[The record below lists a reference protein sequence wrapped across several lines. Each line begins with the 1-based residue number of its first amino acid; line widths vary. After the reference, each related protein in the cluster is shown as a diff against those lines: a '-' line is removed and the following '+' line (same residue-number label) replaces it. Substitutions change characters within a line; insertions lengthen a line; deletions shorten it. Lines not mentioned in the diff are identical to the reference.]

1 MRLWAVVAFGRICLL
16 AVLISGTAHAAIFT
30 SINTF
35 GNNDGSERCLV
46 GNASD
51 LCTKGGAYKNK
62 FSITHIYAADRGRTL
77 TRLDD
82 TTDKVW
88 TAPLNYLEVRPIAHY
103 LSNNDTSTAGVLT
116 SASSFLSFAD
126 VTPDNRVAGTKI
138 DSINDYV
145 PLGNFI
151 NVNLPAGSFEFLYK
165 SQGKTYTSDNFAG
178 NGFDNGNSGALD
190 HMVSWYTG
198 TAVDLRGH
206 QADVYL
212 IAFERKHAD
221 DDFQDGVYEL
231 RIARPVPEP
240 SIYATLALGLGLL
253 GYTRLKHRGRS

>member
-1 MRLWAVVAFGRICLL
+1 
-16 AVLISGTAHAAIFT
+16 
-30 SINTF
+30 
-35 GNNDGSERCLV
+35 
-46 GNASD
+46 
-51 LCTKGGAYKNK
+51 
-62 FSITHIYAADRGRTL
+62 
-77 TRLDD
+77 
-82 TTDKVW
+82 
-88 TAPLNYLEVRPIAHY
+88 VRPIAHY
-103 LSNNDTSTAGVLT
+103 LSNNDTSAAGVLT
-116 SASSFLSFAD
+116 SASSFLNFAD

-151 NVNLPAGSFEFLYK
+151 NINLPAGAFEFLYK

-231 RIARPVPEP
+231 RIAKPIPEP

-253 GYTRLKHRGRS
+253 GCIRLKRRRVP

>member
-1 MRLWAVVAFGRICLL
+1 MRFRPPIFLAIPLL
-16 AVLISGTAHAAIFT
+16 LLSGAASAAFT
-30 SINTF
+30 SINTY
-35 GNNDGSERCLV
+35 GNDDGSERCLV
-46 GNASD
+46 GGAGD

-62 FSITHIYAADRGRTL
+62 FSITHIYANDSGRTL

-82 TTDKVW
+82 NTDKLW
-88 TAPLNYLEVRPIAHY
+88 SAPLNYIEVRPIAHY

-116 SASSFLSFAD
+116 STASFVSFLD
-126 VTPDNRVAGTKI
+126 VSPDNRVAGTKI

-145 PLGNFI
+145 PLGSFI
-151 NVNLPAGSFEFLYK
+151 NINLPAGAFQFLYK
-165 SQGKTYTSDNFAG
+165 SQGNTYTSDNFAG

-198 TAVDLRGH
+198 TAVDLRGN

-231 RIARPVPEP
+231 RIAHAVPEP
-240 SIYATLALGLGLL
+240 TAFAAFVIGVGLL
-253 GYTRLKHRGRS
+253 GWSRLNRRAQI

>member
-1 MRLWAVVAFGRICLL
+1 MRVRSLVLL
-16 AVLISGTAHAAIFT
+16 AIPFLLCNGAAPAAVFT

-35 GNNDGSERCLV
+35 GNDDGSERCLV
-46 GNASD
+46 GNAND
-51 LCTKGGAYKNK
+51 LCTKGGDYKNK
-62 FSITHIYAADRGRTL
+62 FSITHIYAADSGRTL

-88 TAPLNYLEVRPIAHY
+88 AAPLNYIEVRPIAHY
-103 LSNNDTSTAGVLT
+103 LSGNGTSTAGVLT
-116 SASSFLSFAD
+116 STSSFVSFAD
-126 VTPDNRVAGTKI
+126 VADNHVAGTKI

-145 PLGNFI
+145 ALGSFI
-151 NVNLPAGSFEFLYK
+151 NINLPAGAFQFLYE

-178 NGFDNGNSGALD
+178 NGFDNGNSGTLD

-198 TAVDLRGH
+198 TATDLRGN

-212 IAFERKHAD
+212 IAFERKHED
-221 DDFQDGVYEL
+221 NDFQDGVYEL

-240 SIYATLALGLGLL
+240 AAAAVFAFGMSLL
-253 GYTRLKHRGRS
+253 GWRTLKRRQLV